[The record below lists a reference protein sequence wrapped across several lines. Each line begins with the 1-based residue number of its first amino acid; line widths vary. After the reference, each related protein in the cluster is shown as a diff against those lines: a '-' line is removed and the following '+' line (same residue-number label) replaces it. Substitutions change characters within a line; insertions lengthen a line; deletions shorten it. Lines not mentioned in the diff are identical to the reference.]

1 MLGCDI
7 VEIER
12 VRDAAQ
18 KEAFITGVFT
28 QAERAYYAEHGGLLR
43 LRRKLRHAFII
54 GREFHHILIR
64 RLLRFFGRGHLRFGC
79 GILPGCGFRGFR
91 PNDIEILHTAQ
102 GAPYAVLRGRAA
114 VLFPRVRL
122 EISVSHCNAYAMAV
136 CTGHDE

>member
-28 QAERAYYAEHGGLLR
+28 QAERAYYAEHGGKAQTLAGMFCAKEAVAKAL
-43 LRRKLRHAFII
+43 
-54 GREFHHILIR
+54 
-64 RLLRFFGRGHLRFGC
+64 
-79 GILPGCGFRGFR
+79 GCGFRGFR